1 MRGPPNQSSEQKT
14 KEFVQ
19 RTTRILFPGS
29 VNKTV
34 SIQQMEQVFGKQL
47 FGEQQ
52 KKLEKTPRKRTK
64 TSIPSLLLSSKKSK
78 TKSSQKQVSSTTKDL
93 RISELKRMDIQSLKD
108 LCQTRYRI
116 GCDKVGKKSDVISII
131 IEKEYPEK
139 KKHKR

>member
-34 SIQQMEQVFGKQL
+34 SIEQMEQVFGKQL

-52 KKLEKTPRKRTK
+52 TKLEKTPRKRTK

-78 TKSSQKQVSSTTKDL
+78 TQSSQKQVSTTKDL

-116 GCDKVGKKSDVISII
+116 GCDEVRKKGDVISII